1 MLQIDDL
8 SLQLPYYASW
18 WRRQWAE
25 VLAGV
30 SLDVRP
36 GEVHAVIGASGAG
49 KSLLAH
55 ALMGLLPAPH
65 RQTGHLTFK
74 GQPLTAARQRQLRG
88 RELALIPQSLSAL
101 DPLVRSQ
108 RQVRWAA
115 QRAGHTAAHVPHTAK
130 QALAHYQLDERAQQA
145 FPHQLSG
152 GMARRVLTAMAHVSS
167 AQLIIADEPNVGLD
181 PQQRDRVL
189 NALAALARE
198 GKAVLLIS
206 HDLRHALPIAQ
217 RVTIMRQGCCV
228 ETAPAA
234 AFEGDGHALTTRY
247 AQALWR
253 ALPDNHFTHTVT
265 QPEPHVA

>member
-1 MLQIDDL
+1 MLEIDDL
-8 SLQLPYYASW
+8 ALQLPYYANW

-25 VLAGV
+25 VLCNV
-30 SLDVRP
+30 SLEVHP

-55 ALMGLLPAPH
+55 ALMGLLPAPY
-65 RQTGHLTFK
+65 RQTGRLTFQ
-74 GQPLTAARQRQLRG
+74 GQPLTAARQRRLRG

-108 RQVRWAA
+108 RQVSWAA
-115 QRAGHTAAHVPHTAK
+115 KRAGHAAARVQHTAR

-167 AQLIIADEPNVGLD
+167 AQLIIADEPSVGLD

-206 HDLRHALPIAQ
+206 HDLRHALPIAR
-217 RVTIMRQGCCV
+217 RVTIMRQGRCV

-234 AFEGDGHALTTRY
+234 AFEGDGHTLTTRY

-253 ALPDNHFTHTVT
+253 ALPDNHFSHPET
-265 QPEPHVA
+265 QPAPHVA